1 MGITPVSIAFPL
13 QKVQLEAAVSVQ
25 RMALDDMRAYG
36 EVLVKMMDSA
46 QEIAEMSTGEN
57 VNIVV

>member
-36 EVLVKMMDSA
+36 EILSKMLDSA
-46 QEIAEMSTGEN
+46 QEIAEQAVGEN
-57 VNIVV
+57 INILV

>member
-1 MGITPVSIAFPL
+1 MSITPVSIAFPL
-13 QKVQLEAAVSVQ
+13 QKVQLDAAVSVQ

-36 EVLVKMMDSA
+36 EVLVKMMDSV
-46 QEIAEMSTGEN
+46 QEIAEMSSGEH

>member
-1 MGITPVSIAFPL
+1 MNSTPVSIAFPL
-13 QKVQLEAAVSVQ
+13 QRVQLEATVHVQ

-46 QEIAEMSTGEN
+46 QEIAEMSSGEH

>member
-1 MGITPVSIAFPL
+1 
-13 QKVQLEAAVSVQ
+13 VQLEATVHVQ

-46 QEIAEMSTGEN
+46 QEIAEMSSGEH

>member
-1 MGITPVSIAFPL
+1 MSITPVSIDFPL

-36 EVLVKMMDSA
+36 EILTKMMDSA
-46 QEIAEMSTGEN
+46 QEIAEQTAGK
-57 VNIVV
+57 NIDFLA

>member
-46 QEIAEMSTGEN
+46 QEIADMSTGEH